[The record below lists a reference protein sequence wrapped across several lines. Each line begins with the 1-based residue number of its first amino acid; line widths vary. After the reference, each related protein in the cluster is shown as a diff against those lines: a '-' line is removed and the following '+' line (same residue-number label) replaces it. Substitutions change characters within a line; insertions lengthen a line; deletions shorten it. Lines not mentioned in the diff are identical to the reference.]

1 MSEPKISIIMGIYN
15 CEETLDEAIQSILSQ
30 TYKCWELIM
39 CDDGS
44 TDNTYKIAK
53 GFEEKYPDKIKVIK
67 NEKNLGLNQTL
78 NNCLRIAEGK
88 YIARMDG
95 DDISLHTRFEKEI
108 EFLETH
114 PEFAVVST
122 PMIMF
127 DENGDWGETK
137 VIERPQINDFCT
149 HTPFFCHAA
158 CMVKKSVYDE
168 VGGYTVDPK
177 FLRVEDC
184 NLWFKI
190 YAKGYRGANLTEPL
204 YKMRDDRNATHRR
217 NWKARLNGCYVLY
230 DGFKKLKMP
239 WYKYIYIVRN
249 VVVEL
254 IKCLIPVSFYEYIH
268 RKKQKGDK

>member
-15 CEETLDEAIQSILSQ
+15 CEKTLDEAIQSVISQ

-78 NNCLRIAEGK
+78 NNCLRIAAGK

-95 DDISLHTRFEKEI
+95 DDISLPTRFEKEI

-158 CMVKKSVYDE
+158 CMVKKSVY
-168 VGGYTVDPK
+168 
-177 FLRVEDC
+177 
-184 NLWFKI
+184 
-190 YAKGYRGANLTEPL
+190 AKGYKGANLTEPL

-217 NWKARLNGCYVLY
+217 SLKARLNGCYVLY

-239 WYKYIYIVRN
+239 WHKYIYVVRN

-254 IKCLIPVSFYEYIH
+254 IKCLIPISFYEYVH
-268 RKKQKGDK
+268 RKKAKREIN